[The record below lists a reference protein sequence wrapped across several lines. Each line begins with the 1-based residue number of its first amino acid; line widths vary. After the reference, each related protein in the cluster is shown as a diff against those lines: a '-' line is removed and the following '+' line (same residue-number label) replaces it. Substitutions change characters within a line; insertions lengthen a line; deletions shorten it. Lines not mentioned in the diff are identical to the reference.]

1 MSDWNTSII
10 EQFRANKGVVGAPFE
25 GKHLLILHAIG
36 RKSGKES
43 LVPLLYAQDGD
54 AYLLCG
60 SLGGAPKDPVWVA
73 NVEAMSEA
81 TIELPGDKTIT
92 AKPTVL
98 REGPERD
105 RLYDLLVEEWPA
117 YRNDYEKNTDRVF
130 PVVRLDP
137 VA

>member
-1 MSDWNTSII
+1 MNDWNTSII
-10 EQFRANKGVVGAPFE
+10 EQFRANKGVVGGPFE
-25 GKHLLILHAIG
+25 GKHLLIVHAVG

-60 SLGGAPKDPVWVA
+60 SLGGAPNDPVWVA
-73 NVEAMSEA
+73 NLEAMSEA
-81 TIELPGDKTIT
+81 TVELPGDRTIT

-98 REGPERD
+98 RDGPERD
-105 RLYDLLVEEWPA
+105 RLYELLVKEWPA
-117 YRNDYEKNTDRVF
+117 YRDDYEKKTDRVF

-137 VA
+137 IA